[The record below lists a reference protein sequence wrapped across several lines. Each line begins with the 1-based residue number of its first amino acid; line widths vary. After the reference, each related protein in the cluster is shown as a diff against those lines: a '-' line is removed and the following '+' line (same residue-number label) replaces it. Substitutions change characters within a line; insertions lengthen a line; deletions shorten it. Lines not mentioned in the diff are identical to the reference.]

1 MMNKT
6 LDEELAAFFACCG
19 NENLQQEIQDACH
32 KKQAFCFGADDA
44 RIVLRPRSRDGVP
57 YVVVWL
63 GVSTSLD
70 GLDRY
75 TPKVQELT
83 RMIGGRWAEFY
94 TARKGF
100 IRKARQLGFERL
112 PDEDGLMKF
121 RIPV

>member
-1 MMNKT
+1 MSKS
-6 LDEELAAFFACCG
+6 LDDKLAEFFAKNG
-19 NENLQQEIQDACH
+19 DKNLKDEILDACR

-75 TPKVQELT
+75 TSKVQELT

-94 TARKGF
+94 TERKGF

>member
-1 MMNKT
+1 MTKS
-6 LDEELAAFFACCG
+6 LDTQLAKFFAKNG
-19 NENLQQEIQDACH
+19 DENLKDEIQDACS
-32 KKQAFCFGADDA
+32 KKQAFCFGTDDV

-94 TARKGF
+94 TERKGF

>member
-1 MMNKT
+1 MMDKT
-6 LDEELAAFFACCG
+6 LDEMIAKALAISKDKQLLENIQNACR
-19 NENLQQEIQDACH
+19 
-32 KKQAFCFGADDA
+32 KKQAFCFGTDDA
-44 RIVLRPRSRDGVP
+44 RIVLRPRSRDGIP

-63 GVSTSLD
+63 GVSTSQD
-70 GLDRY
+70 GLKRY
-75 TPKVQELT
+75 LPNVQELT

-100 IRKARQLGFERL
+100 IRKAPQLGFERL

>member
-1 MMNKT
+1 MNKS
-6 LDEELAAFFACCG
+6 LDAQLAEFFAKNG
-19 NENLQQEIQDACH
+19 DENLKDEIQDACR

-94 TARKGF
+94 TVRKGF

>member
-1 MMNKT
+1 MMNKS
-6 LDEELAAFFACCG
+6 LDAQLAEFFAKNG
-19 NENLQQEIQDACH
+19 DENLKDEIQDACR

-94 TARKGF
+94 TVRKGF